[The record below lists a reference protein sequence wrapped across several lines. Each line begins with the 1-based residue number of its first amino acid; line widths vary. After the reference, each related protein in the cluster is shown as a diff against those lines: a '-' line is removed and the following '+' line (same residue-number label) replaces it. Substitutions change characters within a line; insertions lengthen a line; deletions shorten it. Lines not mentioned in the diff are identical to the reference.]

1 MPSAFAIRL
10 MAEAFE
16 LSRVWR
22 SQYFTA
28 LHDTFAR
35 WAKAFCDSLA
45 ALRCACNSA
54 PVMDCRATPAVP
66 VRPASCTHR
75 NKTLHPPSWKV
86 ARVLC
91 TKCST
96 IRPSADCSECAWP
109 SACGGACCP
118 HHKTPPR
125 DYDKPTQKFGP
136 DNLGRFRCRRG
147 QVRAFDFLSS
157 LPEMSNTTVRISGA
171 TGGLRH

>member
-1 MPSAFAIRL
+1 
-10 MAEAFE
+10 MAQAFE
-16 LSRVWR
+16 LIRVLR

-35 WAKAFCDSLA
+35 LAKAVCDSLP

-54 PVMDCRATPAVP
+54 PVMVCRATPAVP
-66 VRPASCTHR
+66 VQPASCTHR
-75 NKTLHPPSWKV
+75 NKTLHPPFLTV
-86 ARVLC
+86 ARVPY
-91 TKCST
+91 TTRNTS
-96 IRPSADCSECAWP
+96 RPSADCLGCAWP
-109 SACGGACCP
+109 FAFGGACCP

-125 DYDKPTQKFGP
+125 HYYKPAPKFAS

-147 QVRAFDFLSS
+147 QVRAFGFPSS
-157 LPEMSNTTVRISGA
+157 LPEMSNATARISGA